1 MMSLHKKNERD
12 EKKKYFLHEKYLERT
27 IGVDWESGKILC
39 ESL

>member
-1 MMSLHKKNERD
+1 MIKKND
-12 EKKKYFLHEKYLERT
+12 FLHEEYLEQN